1 MYNTVV
7 YMYLCMIDCCLNC
20 SLAVNV
26 LTFVLGWYIYRT
38 VCVWQQC
45 VVYGSILGKMSALY
59 RMLYGD
65 HDCAIV
71 HLLVAAVCP
80 LEERLAEWVCLDRP
94 QPPPYLASV
103 STHCTSFTRDQ
114 VNL

>member
-1 MYNTVV
+1 
-7 YMYLCMIDCCLNC
+7 MYLCMIDCRLNC

-26 LTFVLGWYIYRT
+26 LTFVLGWYIYRA

-65 HDCAIV
+65 HDCTIV
-71 HLLVAAVCP
+71 YLLVAAVCP
-80 LEERLAEWVCLDRP
+80 LEKG
-94 QPPPYLASV
+94 
-103 STHCTSFTRDQ
+103 
-114 VNL
+114 